1 MVIGLME
8 EETMVIAKRM
18 EPLVAGSSVIRKLFE
33 EGKELAKEVGSEN
46 VYDYS
51 LGNPSVPAPDAV
63 KESIMR
69 ILENKDPLY
78 VHGYMS
84 NSGYEEVRQ
93 AVADNLNERFGSEY
107 KLDDII
113 MTVGAAS
120 GINDILNIFL
130 DYGDEVIAFAPF
142 FGEYRNYVITA
153 GGVLKAVPAD
163 TETFQIN
170 IDGLD
175 AVITEKTK
183 LIIVNN
189 PNNPTGVI
197 YSGETLDRLQAVLEK
212 AEARIGHPLYVI
224 SDEPYRELVYDDNKL
239 PFMPDH
245 IKNCLIVY
253 SFSKSLSLPGER
265 IGYIAISPKMDC
277 YEEVKAGLVV
287 TNRVGSVN
295 APSLMQLVIKECLN
309 ERPQIEIYDQNR
321 RMLYEKLTSLGF
333 ECLKPQGAFYLFVK
347 SPIDDYETFVN
358 EGKKQHILMVDA
370 SSFGCPGYV
379 RLAYCVSPEMI
390 RRSFPAFERLAEVCR
405 SLKG

>member
-1 MVIGLME
+1 
-8 EETMVIAKRM
+8 MVIAKRM
-18 EPLVAGSSVIRKLFE
+18 EPLVSGSSVIRKLFE
-33 EGKELAKEVGSEN
+33 EGKALAKEVGAEN
-46 VYDYS
+46 VYDFS

-63 KESIMR
+63 KASILK
-69 ILENKDPLY
+69 ILDTKDPLY

-93 AVADNLNERFGSEY
+93 AVADNLNERFDSEY
-107 KLDDII
+107 KMDDII

-153 GGVLKAVPAD
+153 GGVLKSVPAD

-170 IDGLD
+170 IDALD
-175 AVITEKTK
+175 DVITEKTK
-183 LIIVNN
+183 LILVNN

-197 YSGETLDRLQAVLEK
+197 YSGETLDKLQAAIEK
-212 AEARIGHPLYVI
+212 AEARIGHPIYVI
-224 SDEPYRELVYDDNKL
+224 SDEPYRELVYDDNVL

-265 IGYIAISPKMDC
+265 IGYIAVSPKMDC
-277 YEEVKAGLVV
+277 YDEVKAGLVV

-295 APSLMQLVIKECLN
+295 APSLMQLVIKDCLN
-309 ERPQIEIYDQNR
+309 ERPQIEIYDRNR
-321 RMLYEKLTSLGF
+321 RMLYDKLTSLGF

-347 SPIDDYETFVN
+347 SPIEDFETFVN

-390 RRSFPAFERLAEVCR
+390 ERSFPAFERLADVCKAM
-405 SLKG
+405 KG

>member
-1 MVIGLME
+1 
-8 EETMVIAKRM
+8 MVIAKRM
-18 EPLVAGSSVIRKLFE
+18 EPLVAGSSIIRKLFE
-33 EGKELAKEVGSEN
+33 EGKEMAKEVGAEN

-63 KESIMR
+63 KSSIIK
-69 ILENKDPLY
+69 ILDTEDPLF

-93 AVADNLNERFGSEY
+93 AVADNLNERFQWQY
-107 KLDDII
+107 KMEDII

-120 GINDILNIFL
+120 GINDILNLFL
-130 DYGDEVIAFAPF
+130 DSGDEVVVFAPF

-197 YSGETLDRLQAVLEK
+197 YSGDTLDQLQKALER
-212 AEARIGHPLYVI
+212 AEARIG
-224 SDEPYRELVYDDNKL
+224 
-239 PFMPDH
+239 
-245 IKNCLIVY
+245 
-253 SFSKSLSLPGER
+253 
-265 IGYIAISPKMDC
+265 YIAVSPKMDY
-277 YEEVKAGLVV
+277 YEEVKAGLVT
-287 TNRVGSVN
+287 TNRIGSVN

-309 ERPQIEIYDQNR
+309 ERPQIEVYDQNR
-321 RMLYEKLTSLGF
+321 KMLYEHLTALGF

-347 SPIDDYETFVN
+347 SPIEDYAAFVE

-390 RRSFPAFERLAEVCR
+390 KRSFPAFERLAEACKAMR
-405 SLKG
+405 

>member
-1 MVIGLME
+1 
-8 EETMVIAKRM
+8 MVIAKRM
-18 EPLVAGSSVIRKLFE
+18 EPLVAGSSAIRKLFE
-33 EGKELAKEVGSEN
+33 EGKELAKIVGVEN

-51 LGNPSVPAPDAV
+51 LGNPSVPAPEAV
-63 KESIMR
+63 KRSIIE
-69 ILENKDPLY
+69 ILETKDPLY

-93 AVADNLNERFGSEY
+93 AVADNLNGRFGSEY
-107 KLDDII
+107 KMDDII

-120 GINDILNIFL
+120 GINDILDIFL
-130 DYGDEVIAFAPF
+130 DYGDEVVAFAPF

-153 GGVLKAVPAD
+153 GGILKVVPAD
-163 TETFQIN
+163 TDTFQIN
-170 IDGLD
+170 IDKLD
-175 AVITEKTK
+175 EVITEKTK

-197 YSGETLDRLQAVLEK
+197 YSGETLDRLQAAIKK

-224 SDEPYRELVYDDNKL
+224 SDEPYRELVYDNNEL

-265 IGYIAISPKMDC
+265 IGYIAISPGMDY

-309 ERPQIEIYDQNR
+309 ERPQVEIYDKNR
-321 RMLYEKLTSLGF
+321 QLLYQKLTSLGF

-347 SPIDDYETFVN
+347 SPIEDYEAFVN

-379 RLAYCVSPEMI
+379 RLSYCVSTEMI
-390 RRSFPAFERLAEVCR
+390 ERSFPAFERLAEICR
-405 SLKG
+405 SL

>member
-1 MVIGLME
+1 
-8 EETMVIAKRM
+8 MVIAKRM
-18 EPLVAGSSVIRKLFE
+18 EPLVTGSSIIRKLFE
-33 EGKELAKEVGSEN
+33 EGKEMAKKVGAEN

-63 KESIMR
+63 KSSIIK
-69 ILENKDPLY
+69 ILDTEDPLF

-93 AVADNLNERFGSEY
+93 AVADNLNERFQWQY
-107 KLDDII
+107 KMEDII

-120 GINDILNIFL
+120 GINDILNLFL
-130 DYGDEVIAFAPF
+130 DSGDEVVVFAPF

-197 YSGETLDRLQAVLEK
+197 YSGDTLNQLQKALER

-224 SDEPYRELVYDDNKL
+224 SDEPYRELVYDDNEL
-239 PFMPDH
+239 PFMPAH
-245 IKNCLIVY
+245 VKNCLIVY

-265 IGYIAISPKMDC
+265 IGYIAVSPKMDY
-277 YEEVKAGLVV
+277 YEEVKAGLIT
-287 TNRVGSVN
+287 TNRIGSVN

-309 ERPQIEIYDQNR
+309 ERPQIEVYD
-321 RMLYEKLTSLGF
+321 
-333 ECLKPQGAFYLFVK
+333 
-347 SPIDDYETFVN
+347 
-358 EGKKQHILMVDA
+358 
-370 SSFGCPGYV
+370 
-379 RLAYCVSPEMI
+379 
-390 RRSFPAFERLAEVCR
+390 
-405 SLKG
+405 

>member
-1 MVIGLME
+1 
-8 EETMVIAKRM
+8 MVIAKRM

-33 EGKELAKEVGSEN
+33 EGKELAKEVGAEN

-63 KESIMR
+63 KASIIK
-69 ILENKDPLY
+69 ILENEDPLY

-120 GINDILNIFL
+120 GINDILDIFL

-153 GGVLKAVPAD
+153 GGILKAVPAD
-163 TETFQIN
+163 TKTFQIN
-170 IDGLD
+170 IDALD
-175 AVITEKTK
+175 EVITEKTK

-197 YSGETLDRLQAVLEK
+197 YSGETLDKLQAALEK

-224 SDEPYRELVYDDNKL
+224 SDEPYRELVYDDNVL

-245 IKNCLIVY
+245 IRNCLIVY

-265 IGYIAISPKMDC
+265 IGYIAISPKMDY

-309 ERPQIEIYDQNR
+309 ERPQIKIYDQNR
-321 RMLYEKLTSLGF
+321 KMLYEKLTSLGF
-333 ECLKPQGAFYLFVK
+333 ECLRPQGAFYLFVK
-347 SPIDDYETFVN
+347 SPIDDYEAFVN

-390 RRSFPAFERLAEVCR
+390 QRSFPAFERLAETCR
-405 SLKG
+405 ALKG